1 MAKPTRPIFYG
12 GQVRG
17 RWKYKKM
24 SSLNI
29 FGNHCRQKNPRNFWF
44 LDVEEI
50 ATLNETFLNNK
61 FGEKMLNI
69 YYIVVSCKE

>member
-1 MAKPTRPIFYG
+1 MEDRFVAGGNIKRCRVWIFLEIIADRKIH
-12 GQVRG
+12 VT
-17 RWKYKKM
+17 
-24 SSLNI
+24 
-29 FGNHCRQKNPRNFWF
+29 FWF

-69 YYIVVSCKE
+69 YYIVVSCKEWIKMVT